1 MLIDHLT
8 LIKLIEKASFSQVYL
23 YENQATN
30 EKYAL
35 KKIEKENEKKEPQL
49 KAYIENEINIL
60 KGINHPNLLKLYEVK
75 KTPEYYFLLTEY
87 CNGLPLL
94 ENLNIYQNKF
104 KKPFSEEIVQ

>member
-49 KAYIENEINIL
+49 KEYI
-60 KGINHPNLLKLYEVK
+60 
-75 KTPEYYFLLTEY
+75 
-87 CNGLPLL
+87 
-94 ENLNIYQNKF
+94 
-104 KKPFSEEIVQ
+104 